1 MPPPA
6 ATAHHETYH
15 DLLQEVRCFW
25 TALPDKPEET
35 PEGVLC
41 ALWATACGEPVSVDR
56 AVCAPLP
63 ALDKESH
70 ERLRELIERR
80 KSGVPLAHLTER
92 QTFLGLEM
100 LAGPEALI
108 PRKETEILGR
118 AALAKIGCMAR
129 ERGEVTVI
137 DVCTGSGNLALAYAY
152 YEPQACV
159 YASDLLNEAVQLAQR
174 NVDFLGL
181 GARLSMRLGDL
192 LAPFENEQFVGRC
205 DLLSCNPP
213 YISSAKLKEMHPEI
227 ARHEPEAAFNG
238 GVYGV
243 SVLMKIV
250 RQAPRF
256 LRAGGWLGLE
266 VGHGQ
271 GEGIARQL
279 AKNPAFAVVE
289 TYADVAGE
297 VRAILAQSKNA
308 AQG

>member
-1 MPPPA
+1 MEPSA
-6 ATAHHETYH
+6 ITGHHEAYD

-25 TALPDKPEET
+25 TPLPDKPEET

-41 ALWATACGEPVSVDR
+41 ALWATACGAPVSVDR
-56 AVCAPLP
+56 ARGATLP
-63 ALDKESH
+63 ALDGQSY
-70 ERLRELIERR
+70 ERLRALIERR

-118 AALAKIGCMAR
+118 AALAKIKCMAR
-129 ERGEVTVI
+129 ECGAVTVI

-152 YEPQACV
+152 YEPQARV
-159 YASDLLNEAVQLAQR
+159 HASDLLGEAVTLAQR
-174 NVDFLGL
+174 NVEFLGL
-181 GARLSMRLGDL
+181 GGRVAMRLGDL
-192 LAPFENEQFVGRC
+192 LAPFEEEQFVGRC
-205 DLLSCNPP
+205 DFLSCNPP
-213 YISSAKLKEMHPEI
+213 YISSTKVKELHPEI

-238 GVYGV
+238 GAYGV

-256 LRAGGWLGLE
+256 LRPGGWLGLE

-279 AKNPAFAVVE
+279 AKNPAYAAVE
-289 TYADVAGE
+289 THADAAGE
-297 VRAILAQSKNA
+297 VRAILAQSKE
-308 AQG
+308 G

>member
-1 MPPPA
+1 MQPRA
-6 ATAHHETYH
+6 VTAHQETYH

-25 TALPDKPEET
+25 TPLADKPEET

-63 ALDKESH
+63 ALDKESY

-92 QTFLGLEM
+92 QAFLGLEM

-118 AALAKIGCMAR
+118 CALAKIACIAR
-129 ERGEVTVI
+129 ERGELIVI

-152 YEPQACV
+152 YEPQARV
-159 YASDLLNEAVQLAQR
+159 YASDLLNEAVALARR
-174 NVDFLGL
+174 NVEFLGL
-181 GARLSMRLGDL
+181 GARVSMRLGDL
-192 LAPFENEQFVGRC
+192 LAPFEDPQFVGRC
-205 DLLSCNPP
+205 DFLSCNPP
-213 YISSAKLKEMHPEI
+213 YISSAKLKELHPEI

-243 SVLMKIV
+243 SVLMKIL

-256 LRAGGWLGLE
+256 LRPGGWLGLE

-279 AKNPAFAVVE
+279 AKNPAYAAVE

-297 VRAILAQSKNA
+297 VRAILAQSKTA
-308 AQG
+308 GEG

>member
-1 MPPPA
+1 MPPVA
-6 ATAHHETYH
+6 AAHHETYQ

-25 TALPDKPEET
+25 TPLADKPEET
-35 PEGVLC
+35 AEGVLC
-41 ALWATACGEPVSVDR
+41 ALWATACGEPVSVER
-56 AVCAPLP
+56 ALCAPLP
-63 ALDKESH
+63 ALDKESY
-70 ERLRELIERR
+70 ERLRALIERR
-80 KSGVPLAHLTER
+80 KQGVPLAHLTER

-129 ERGEVTVI
+129 ERGAVTVV

-152 YEPQACV
+152 YEPHARV
-159 YASDLLNEAVQLAQR
+159 YASDLLNEAVALAQR

-181 GARLSMRLGDL
+181 GARVSMRLGDL
-192 LAPFENEQFVGRC
+192 LAPFEDEQFVGRC
-205 DLLSCNPP
+205 DFLSCNPP
-213 YISSAKLKEMHPEI
+213 YISSAKLKELHPEI
-227 ARHEPEAAFNG
+227 ARHEPQAAFNG

-243 SVLMKIV
+243 SVLMKIL

-256 LRAGGWLGLE
+256 LRPRGWLGLE

-279 AKNPAFAVVE
+279 AKNPAYAAVE
-289 TYADVAGE
+289 THADMAGE
-297 VRAILAQSKNA
+297 VRAILAQSQSA
-308 AQG
+308 AEG